1 MSNFVLYSI
10 GNYLQVIIFLK
21 KEYGGHIM
29 NCKNCGAKLKDN
41 DTFCGECG
49 APVENQQNVQ
59 QNNYTPNQQN
69 VQYNN
74 YNPNQQNVQY
84 NNYNPNQQNV
94 NADGVSEQE
103 INDGKVMAVLS
114 YLGCLLLIPLI
125 AANKNKFVRFH
136 LGQGLILFIASVIGG
151 FLSFI
156 PYVGTVLYSVVSI
169 VVFVFM
175 ILGIV
180 NACQGKMTGLPLI
193 GDIQIFK

>member
-59 QNNYTPNQQN
+59 
-69 VQYNN
+69 
-74 YNPNQQNVQY
+74 Y

-103 INDGKVMAVLS
+103 INDGKVMAVLA

>member
-74 YNPNQQNVQY
+74 YNPNQQNV
-84 NNYNPNQQNV
+84 

-114 YLGCLLLIPLI
+114 YLGCLLIIPAI
-125 AANKNKFVRFH
+125 AANNNKFVRFH

-156 PYVGTVLYSVVSI
+156 PYVGTVLNSVVSI

-180 NACQGKMTGLPLI
+180 NACQGKMKGLPLI

>member
-1 MSNFVLYSI
+1 
-10 GNYLQVIIFLK
+10 
-21 KEYGGHIM
+21 M

-114 YLGCLLLIPLI
+114 YLGCLLIIPAI

-156 PYVGTVLYSVVSI
+156 PYVGTVLNSIVSI

-180 NACQGKMTGLPLI
+180 NACQGKMKGLPLI

>member
-1 MSNFVLYSI
+1 M
-10 GNYLQVIIFLK
+10 K
-21 KEYGGHIM
+21 
-29 NCKNCGAKLKDN
+29 CKNCGANLQDN
-41 DTFCGECG
+41 ATFCGECG

-69 VQYNN
+69 VQYA
-74 YNPNQQNVQY
+74 NQ

-103 INDGKVMAVLS
+103 INDGKVMAVLA
-114 YLGCLLLIPLI
+114 YLGFLLIIPAI

-156 PYVGTVLYSVVSI
+156 PFIDLKRFFAVCSAVLFLYRLYSFI
-169 VVFVFM
+169 LYHKRRRIAILEGIFV
-175 ILGIV
+175 IICV
-180 NACQGKMTGLPLI
+180 ENATGSKITAKSLQLRKI
-193 GDIQIFK
+193 SV

>member
-74 YNPNQQNVQY
+74 YNPNQQNV
-84 NNYNPNQQNV
+84 

-114 YLGCLLLIPLI
+114 YLGCLLIIPAI

-151 FLSFI
+151 LLSFI
-156 PYVGTVLYSVVSI
+156 PYVGTVLNSIVSI

>member
-1 MSNFVLYSI
+1 
-10 GNYLQVIIFLK
+10 
-21 KEYGGHIM
+21 M

-74 YNPNQQNVQY
+74 YNPNQQNV
-84 NNYNPNQQNV
+84 

-114 YLGCLLLIPLI
+114 YLGCLLIIPAI
-125 AANKNKFVRFH
+125 AANKCTR
-136 LGQGLILFIASVIGG
+136 
-151 FLSFI
+151 
-156 PYVGTVLYSVVSI
+156 
-169 VVFVFM
+169 
-175 ILGIV
+175 
-180 NACQGKMTGLPLI
+180 
-193 GDIQIFK
+193 